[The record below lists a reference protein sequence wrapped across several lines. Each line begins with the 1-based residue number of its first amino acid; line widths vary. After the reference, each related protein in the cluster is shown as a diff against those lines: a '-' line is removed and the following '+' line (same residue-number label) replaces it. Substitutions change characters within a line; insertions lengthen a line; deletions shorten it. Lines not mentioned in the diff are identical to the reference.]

1 LAIAGTGTVQLAADN
16 TYAAGT
22 TIESGTLD
30 LAHVGAAGLNDIVFK
45 AGANAT
51 LLFALADAPANTI
64 DSFAAGDT
72 IDVTGLL
79 ATTHGYGDGR
89 LVFGAAT
96 LEIAGGFT
104 TGSFSVTDDTGDDE
118 TIVTVS
124 CFAAGTRLA
133 TPQGEAVVASLRV
146 GDLVTTQSGGP
157 RPVRWLGHR
166 HVDCRRHAR
175 PQDVWP
181 VRVAAGA
188 FGPGL
193 PCRDLVLSP
202 DHAVHVDGVL
212 IPVRCLINGAG
223 IAQEPWASVTYWHV
237 ELDRHDVLLA
247 EALPCESFL
256 DTGNRAAFAN
266 GGVVMQMHP
275 DFARHMWEG
284 AACAPL
290 VVAGPQLDRVR
301 ARLRAPATQ
310 TRTFG

>member
-1 LAIAGTGTVQLAADN
+1 VTLA
-16 TYAAGT
+16 
-22 TIESGTLD
+22 
-30 LAHVGAAGLNDIVFK
+30 
-45 AGANAT
+45 
-51 LLFALADAPANTI
+51 
-64 DSFAAGDT
+64 
-72 IDVTGLL
+72 
-79 ATTHGYGDGR
+79 
-89 LVFGAAT
+89 
-96 LEIAGGFT
+96 
-104 TGSFSVTDDTGDDE
+104 
-118 TIVTVS
+118 
-124 CFAAGTRLA
+124 CFAAGTGIATAHGRVLVEQLA
-133 TPQGEAVVASLRV
+133 V
-146 GDLVTTQSGGP
+146 GDVVLTETGAA
-157 RPVRWLGHR
+157 PVVWLGHR
-166 HVDCRRHAR
+166 RVDCRRHAR

-275 DFARHMWEG
+275 DFARHVWEG